1 MASTN
6 LSRTLPSGSATTK
19 FTYSVWLKYTGWV
32 SGGQRFFSAVGTGDT
47 YFRFNE
53 DGTMEVSGHN
63 SGASSAG
70 YFITNRRFNDR
81 SSWYH
86 IVIRFDSTESSASNR
101 LRLYVNGVQQES
113 FSTYTDVNSGAT
125 DNINLSGNTQYVGG
139 AASSQYFNG
148 LMSHIN
154 YCDGYSYAP
163 TEFGETDSTTGQW
176 KLKPTVSVTYGDNG
190 FFILKNSNSV
200 TDQSGKGNNF
210 AVANGTFTDAKDCPD
225 NVFATWNASIGNM
238 DILTNGNTTV
248 ARSASSWRSAFS
260 SLPLPTTGKF
270 YWEVKLSTG
279 TKARIG
285 IADDSFDGSID
296 TQNRGLESELGEQTN
311 GISYADN
318 GNSNTNTTQI
328 VGYGSAITTSNV
340 LGVAVDM
347 TNMKLYYSVDGVFQN
362 SGDPTS
368 GATGTGALSIPAT
381 TGKYFSAVSM
391 NASGYHVNFG
401 NGTFGTTD
409 ITDAGTPGSTP
420 GEFEYDVPTGYQPLT
435 TKGLNA

>member
-19 FTYSVWLKYTGWV
+19 FTYSVWLKYSGFV
-32 SGGQRFFSAVGTGDT
+32 SGGQRWFSAIGTGDT

-63 SGASSAG
+63 SSASSAG

-210 AVANGTFTDAKDCPD
+210 AVANGTFTDTKDCPD

-238 DILTNGNTTV
+238 DTLTNGNTTIT
-248 ARSASSWRSAFS
+248 RSGSGWRGAFS

-270 YWEVKLSTG
+270 YC
-279 TKARIG
+279 
-285 IADDSFDGSID
+285 
-296 TQNRGLESELGEQTN
+296 
-311 GISYADN
+311 
-318 GNSNTNTTQI
+318 
-328 VGYGSAITTSNV
+328 
-340 LGVAVDM
+340 
-347 TNMKLYYSVDGVFQN
+347 
-362 SGDPTS
+362 
-368 GATGTGALSIPAT
+368 
-381 TGKYFSAVSM
+381 
-391 NASGYHVNFG
+391 
-401 NGTFGTTD
+401 
-409 ITDAGTPGSTP
+409 
-420 GEFEYDVPTGYQPLT
+420 EF
-435 TKGLNA
+435 